1 MRKFQNLAL
10 SCLLTFGLVIGCGP
24 AFASSAPTNPA
35 VAPSAQSGEHDMQGG
50 YNFIGYAG
58 DVVTYH
64 YNPSREGAN
73 LAETTLTTS
82 NVNSTSFG
90 KTGFFSVDGKV
101 DAQPLFVYKLPGTSR
116 IQNTLFVVTEHGS
129 VYNFDADAGTQTW
142 KVSAIP
148 AGETTSD
155 NHGCSQISPEILS
168 AICGIVLP
176 VSLATPSS
184 ASTISNRR
192 FSS

>member
-1 MRKFQNLAL
+1 M
-10 SCLLTFGLVIGCGP
+10 
-24 AFASSAPTNPA
+24 FAQPHRGRAWAP
-35 VAPSAQSGEHDMQGG
+35 D
-50 YNFIGYAG
+50 
-58 DVVTYH
+58 
-64 YNPSREGAN
+64 
-73 LAETTLTTS
+73 

-101 DAQPLFVYKLPGTSR
+101 DAQPLYVYKLPGTLR

-155 NHGCSQISPEILS
+155 NHGCGQISPEIGITDTPVIDRQRGQFGAIYFVAMSKDS
-168 AICGIVLP
+168 AGHYHQRLHA
-176 VSLATPSS
+176 LA
-184 ASTISNRR
+184 
-192 FSS
+192 